1 MVCAPQGRAEPV
13 DGGTSDAD
21 VNTRPRQ
28 YVNLRAGLASSSG
41 LGNAVM
47 CLEVSVP
54 SFASVESCGTG
65 RGLFGDSGG
74 RDIVHLRMNVP
85 VASRATLGGWGSL
98 RAGLGI
104 AKLEAGIDRPGF
116 PFGDPDPVTRGAV
129 AGPDAALSI
138 QWMRPA
144 GRGFE
149 WIASGTAGLA
159 WFAGADHL
167 IVPQDHFQPYLS
179 IEVGAGW

>member
-1 MVCAPQGRAEPV
+1 MEGLTTAVVEVNRLRTAGHVRCGRSRRVDNRKGRERNPEHLEHAARDLAERRAAAAEQLVEQPLRIER
-13 DGGTSDAD
+13 DAEEQLL
-21 VNTRPRQ
+21 P
-28 YVNLRAGLASSSG
+28 
-41 LGNAVM
+41 
-47 CLEVSVP
+47 C
-54 SFASVESCGTG
+54 
-65 RGLFGDSGG
+65 
-74 RDIVHLRMNVP
+74 
-85 VASRATLGGWGSL
+85 
-98 RAGLGI
+98 
-104 AKLEAGIDRPGF
+104 
-116 PFGDPDPVTRGAV
+116 GAV